1 MLQFIKG
8 LMRARLGL
16 YAAGALLVAGGV
28 YRVWKLESEEGV
40 VAHMCAVFEAG
51 GKPGWDAAFDD
62 AVEQVVRPAVA
73 ADITTILRPGPDFH
87 KYGAIVGACGTGKS
101 TAVRQA
107 IRALAAESKNTSKDV
122 GVVYFTTPSAMCDF
136 SAQLA
141 RVVGYYTP
149 TYFFSG
155 VTKERA
161 VLPIAG
167 DEPIAT
173 WVPVSNLLVKAAVKY
188 KARHGVAPTLVLDAM
203 DLVAKQDPAFFA
215 TVQDFAKATA
225 DGGLLRVVFVFGD
238 GHALPLLLS
247 SSASTRLVTYEIGD
261 IADEDAIAYLQSRYG
276 ETRNAAQTRE
286 LVETITGGRFPLL
299 QSYGASS
306 TPLAAVRNELCCD
319 TAADL
324 YLAGV
329 RPTHPL
335 FSALASSA
343 FLYPDAA
350 LTLMEKP
357 AIDELLRC
365 NILAV
370 HADNT
375 YTFYNRHVE
384 AYIKAQLAPEAQRAA
399 EHARWGQ

>member
-1 MLQFIKG
+1 MNYNI
-8 LMRARLGL
+8 
-16 YAAGALLVAGGV
+16 VAQQAN
-28 YRVWKLESEEGV
+28 SS
-40 VAHMCAVFEAG
+40 
-51 GKPGWDAAFDD
+51 AAFDD

-87 KYGAIVGACGTGKS
+87 KYVAIVGACGTGKS

-122 GVVYFTTPSAMCDF
+122 GVVYYSAPEQLVDF
-136 SAQLA
+136 SCRLA
-141 RVVGYYTP
+141 PVVGYHRP

-155 VTKERA
+155 EEVALPTK
-161 VLPIAG
+161 L
-167 DEPIAT
+167 EPKAT
-173 WVPVSNLLVKAAVKY
+173 WSELSKHLQKAAILY

-203 DLVAKQDPAFFA
+203 DLVAKEDPAFFA
-215 TVQDFAKATA
+215 VVQNFAKATA

-276 ETRNAAQTRE
+276 ETRNTAQTRE

-306 TPLAAVRNELCCD
+306 TPLAAVRDELCRD

-350 LTLMEKP
+350 LKLMEKP